1 MDPESK
7 MMRCLNQCNIRILDQ
22 PPHCFDQE
30 VRRGHVVTVKN
41 GHKLPVRDS
50 HGVINVARLGMI
62 VLFTLDVTGT
72 DLLGK
77 LLKSGRLPS
86 SRI

>member
-1 MDPESK
+1 MINHPIVLTKKSE
-7 MMRCLNQCNIRILDQ
+7 
-22 PPHCFDQE
+22 E
-30 VRRGHVVTVKN
+30 ARGHSQN
-41 GHKLPVRDS
+41 GHKLSVRDS

-77 LLKSGRLPS
+77 LLKKRTAAVIENIDMEFIGRPLQ
-86 SRI
+86 I